1 MKEIETLS
9 LPDAKLTLKSLKSY
23 QDISKKVGR
32 RWKAIFSQ
40 KMKGI
45 STYVVEY
52 FPSVDEDFVY
62 EKSLPVFKK
71 FFGVEPKRQEI
82 VFVKKEN
89 ILGWMKIFKD
99 DNLVD
104 LSFKRVVNKLKI

>member
-1 MKEIETLS
+1 
-9 LPDAKLTLKSLKSY
+9 
-23 QDISKKVGR
+23 
-32 RWKAIFSQ
+32 
-40 KMKGI
+40 MKGI

-89 ILGWMKIFKD
+89 ILG
-99 DNLVD
+99 
-104 LSFKRVVNKLKI
+104 